1 MLVRKEV
8 LKSHRRDRKKG
19 GGKMVKFNLDEKE
32 KYYTPR
38 EIAERFGVS
47 NTAVNTWLTQGKLEG
62 FRVGNRWKVKA
73 DAVFKFIESSTE
85 GR

>member
-1 MLVRKEV
+1 MKVN
-8 LKSHRRDRKKG
+8 
-19 GGKMVKFNLDEKE
+19 FNLDEKE
-32 KYYTPR
+32 KYYSPR

-47 NTAVNTWLTQGKLEG
+47 NAAVNSWLTQGRLEG